1 MAFEGMDVDQAQSLA
16 RQLDHHAQALAQIS
30 AAAADL
36 AAQISLYW
44 RGPAAA
50 TFHQEWEGRHR
61 PALTATAHAL
71 SDMHARLT
79 ANIREQQQASAAGTA
94 DGHSGAG
101 GATAV
106 SGAAAVSLAGIAR
119 GAASLASNAWKWTN
133 DISDGVSL
141 VTTPAEKI
149 MEIAGNKDVTGRY
162 DTAWTTLKNAV
173 GDPAF
178 LHYKQS
184 PVLHALHDSP
194 RVQAASKILNA
205 AHAPAV
211 LDVAD
216 KATGAIGWANVGV
229 DGVQAANDA
238 AHGHYAAAGGEVVDG
253 TATALKSSHNPVAYL
268 AGGDLAL
275 LKADYDLAGQVDWK
289 EGIPN
294 PFTGTNFRDDY
305 LPTFKSLPGQALGIV
320 AKAFS

>member
-1 MAFEGMDVDQAQSLA
+1 MAFEGMDVDQAQGLA

-36 AAQISLYW
+36 AAQLSLYW

-50 TFHQEWEGRHR
+50 TFRQEWEGRHR
-61 PALTATAHAL
+61 PALNATAHAL
-71 SDMHARLT
+71 SDMHTRLT
-79 ANIREQQQASAAGTA
+79 ANIREQQQASAAATA
-94 DGHSGAG
+94 DGGSGPG
-101 GATAV
+101 GATV
-106 SGAAAVSLAGIAR
+106 SGVAAVGLTGVAR
-119 GAASLASNAWKWTN
+119 GAASLASNAWKRTN
-133 DISDGVSL
+133 DISDGLSL

-162 DTAWTTLKNAV
+162 NQAWTTLKNAV

-194 RVQAASKILNA
+194 RVQEASKILNA
-205 AHAPAV
+205 VHAPAV
-211 LDVAD
+211 LDMAD

-238 AHGHYAAAGGEVVDG
+238 AQGNYAAAGGKVVDG
-253 TATALKSSHNPVAYL
+253 TADTLKSFHNPVAWL

-294 PFTGTNFRDDY
+294 PFSGTNFRDDY
-305 LPTFKSLPGQALGIV
+305 LPTFKSLPGQVLGIV
-320 AKAFS
+320 AKAFL